1 MRKKKKYMPSL
12 GLAFS
17 EGYEMRKLSE
27 MAEKGWS
34 LESFAFLGYR
44 FRKTEPKKVIYSVD
58 YRVEKGAD
66 LEEYYDIYQAGGWK
80 HVCSSGNIHIFSS
93 EPGTLPL
100 YTDRVTLQEKYDSIF
115 RTTRMLT
122 VFFML
127 LSIVTF
133 ILWQQSNPGSMEIAA
148 ENLFYLSLA
157 ITTPCVMTFLAYR
170 IRIRVLRNTRS
181 K

>member
-17 EGYEMRKLSE
+17 EGYEMKKLSE
-27 MAEKGWS
+27 KAEKGWV
-34 LESFAFLGYR
+34 LESFAFLGYH
-44 FRKTEPKKVIYSVD
+44 FRKTEPTKVIYSVD
-58 YRVEKGAD
+58 YRNEKDAD

-115 RTTRMLT
+115 KTTRMLT
-122 VFFML
+122 VFFVL
-127 LSIVTF
+127 VTIATF
-133 ILWQQSNPGSMEIAA
+133 ILWQQSNPGNVEIAA
-148 ENLFYLSLA
+148 ENLFYLSLVF
-157 ITTPCVMTFLAYR
+157 TMPCVMTFLAYL
-170 IRIRVLRNTRS
+170 IRLRVLRNTRT